1 MLLHRWRFKK
11 RPTPPTNLAI
21 EAYYQNVHLLLRK
34 WMQLQLNLDFNTL
47 KISFKMRSIVKAEVF
62 NFQEDKASSCI
73 KCWKTFLLQLF
84 FPLYSPRLFCL
95 EQSWWT
101 DVTSYSAAK
110 MWTKIEDIEETG
122 GGTRQIAGRV
132 AFICILHTSW
142 CILNW
147 HFYISDNFWC
157 LFLLFFVGIYICLLR
172 HSMIFLC
179 FHEKISAFRNLFSDY
194 CSTV

>member
-62 NFQEDKASSCI
+62 NFQEDKASPCI

-110 MWTKIEDIEETG
+110 MWTKIEDTAVVDS
-122 GGTRQIAGRV
+122 RQGCFYIY
-132 AFICILHTSW
+132 TSG

-147 HFYISDNFWC
+147 HFYISDNFWR
-157 LFLLFFVGIYICLLR
+157 LFLLFLDLNI
-172 HSMIFLC
+172 
-179 FHEKISAFRNLFSDY
+179 
-194 CSTV
+194 